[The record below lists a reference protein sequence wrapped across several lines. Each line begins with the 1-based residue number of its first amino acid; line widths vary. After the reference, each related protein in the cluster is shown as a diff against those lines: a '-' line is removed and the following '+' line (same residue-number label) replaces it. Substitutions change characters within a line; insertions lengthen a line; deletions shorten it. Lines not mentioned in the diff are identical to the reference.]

1 MVRDG
6 VIRAF
11 SGMYRDQSGEF
22 PPGVA
27 EDEYRRRMELCYP
40 IHPEMFDRLF
50 DDWSALDKFQ
60 RTRGALRLMA
70 LAISEL

>member
-1 MVRDG
+1 
-6 VIRAF
+6 
-11 SGMYRDQSGEF
+11 MYRDQSGEF